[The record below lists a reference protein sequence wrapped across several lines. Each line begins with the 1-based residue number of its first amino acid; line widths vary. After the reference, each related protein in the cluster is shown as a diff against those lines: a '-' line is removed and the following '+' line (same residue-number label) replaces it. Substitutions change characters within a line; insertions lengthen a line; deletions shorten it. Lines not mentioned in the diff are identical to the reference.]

1 MTSKFTAVK
10 DTTAPEV
17 KSVTALNDKQ
27 FVVEFSE
34 KIKASTLTTGD
45 FKLVN
50 SSTLA
55 NVNVT
60 NVAPLAGDTTGTKYV
75 VTTNLDASNYVT
87 TTTVPLT
94 VAVADK
100 AFTDVAGN
108 EGLASTKS
116 VTLSKDTTAPTV
128 ASTKTTLASNGDVA
142 SITFTFDKDVQAVA
156 GMDKTKVEVVSKTG
170 LLQDGFVTGVAV
182 SGKTVTLTLK
192 AGVKDGM
199 YSVTLPAGFVTD
211 TSISL
216 NKSAKIDKVFD
227 FGTSETAKEYTITS
241 ATNSVGS
248 DNVNTITVNFGTNV
262 VGGAFEG
269 SATNLNAY
277 TLNGKKLSD
286 YAGAQ
291 VVLTAQNTAKITLP
305 KGSVAKTDD
314 AAVLQV
320 SGVKSIDGLTNKLY
334 TTVLATALTDNVAP
348 NLQSAQLLADG
359 KTFVLT
365 YDENLK
371 STSDIAGAFKFTE
384 DAKDV
389 TANLTVK
396 SVTGKTLIVE
406 AQKAVTTPAVKAAAD
421 GFYDATGKAYAVKA
435 GDKIGTDYTYFN
447 AGAVIVPESN
457 PGANDAKTA
466 TTAGFYDATGAAY
479 TVKSGDAIG
488 ANKYYAKDAEIV
500 APVTNNVNFDLT
512 KAVTIETV
520 AAADKVEDAAGN
532 DQKAEIKVTTT
543 R

>member
-170 LLQDGFVTGVAV
+170 LLQTGFVTNVAV

-277 TLNGKKLSD
+277 TLNGKKLSE

-291 VVLTAQNTAKITLP
+291 VVLTAQDTAKITLP
-305 KGSVAKTDD
+305 KGSVAKTDE

-359 KTFVLT
+359 QTFVLT
-365 YDENLK
+365 YDENVK
-371 STSDIAGAFKFTE
+371 ATGDIASALKFVEDNTE
-384 DAKDV
+384 IAGL
-389 TANLTVK
+389 TATVQ
-396 SVTGKTLIVE
+396 SVTGKTVVL
-406 AQKAVTTPAVKAAAD
+406 KATKQTAAAVD
-421 GFYDATGKAYAVKA
+421 G
-435 GDKIGTDYTYFN
+435 
-447 AGAVIVPESN
+447 
-457 PGANDAKTA
+457 TA
-466 TTAGFYDATGAAY
+466 T
-479 TVKSGDAIG
+479 VSG
-488 ANKYYAKDAEIV
+488 
-500 APVTNNVNFDLT
+500 TNSS
-512 KAVTIETV
+512 V
-520 AAADKVEDAAGN
+520 AAAGTATAATGTHTIVYTVADNAGTLEVKNGNTVVTTLNTGNGSFVQDGVTITVTGATAGNTFTVETTAAKAATNFAFNTAKTVSIETTGVTDKIEDVAGN